1 MPAALPLV
9 LLHPFPL
16 DAGFWSAV
24 VPHLSADRPV
34 LTPEFPGL
42 GSAAPEDHPTVDGF
56 ADAIAELVAREA
68 PGGRAALCGLSLG
81 GYVALAVAA
90 RHPGRVAALVLADTR
105 AEADTPE
112 AREGRHASA
121 AQVRGEGLAP
131 FLDGFVPRLVAAG
144 DHASLTAAR
153 AIAEAQDP
161 EAVARA
167 LDALAGRTDRVAD
180 LPGIAAPTLVLVGEV
195 DALTPLAFS
204 QTMAR
209 GIPGAELAVIPGAG
223 HLSAIERPDEFAA
236 AVRGFLER
244 LPG

>member
-1 MPAALPLV
+1 M
-9 LLHPFPL
+9 
-16 DAGFWSAV
+16 
-24 VPHLSADRPV
+24 
-34 LTPEFPGL
+34 
-42 GSAAPEDHPTVDGF
+42 
-56 ADAIAELVAREA
+56 
-68 PGGRAALCGLSLG
+68 
-81 GYVALAVAA
+81 
-90 RHPGRVAALVLADTR
+90 
-105 AEADTPE
+105 
-112 AREGRHASA
+112 ASA

-144 DHASLTAAR
+144 DHASMTAAR

-167 LDALAGRTDRVAD
+167 LEALAGRTDRVAD

-204 QTMAR
+204 QTMAS